1 MVNDNIF
8 TFKRKQYLKT
18 WQPIPNIHLPP
29 EQIQYYNHRIQT
41 YGVDIRYPEKVL
53 NEAFTDILNKKCEK
67 HNIDANF
74 LKHLVLLHMGDLIN
88 YIENKG
94 VVLEDIEWNIKLI
107 LNEIINN
114 DVDENYYI
122 NTIKIYEDISEEGP
136 DANIYDLINQA
147 IRLDNRRM
155 LYYLI
160 FKEDENMTDRLSE
173 VINAEV
179 I

>member
-8 TFKRKQYLKT
+8 TFERKQYLKT
-18 WQPIPNIHLPP
+18 WQPIPNLHLPP

-41 YGVDIRYPEKVL
+41 YGVDIRYPENVL
-53 NEAFTDILNKKCEK
+53 NEAFADILNKKYEK

-88 YIENKG
+88 YIESKG
-94 VVLEDIEWNIKLI
+94 VVLGDIRWNIRQI

-136 DANIYDLINQA
+136 NADIYTLLDQA
-147 IRLDNRRM
+147 IRLGSWRM
-155 LYYLI
+155 IYYLI
-160 FKEDENMTDRLSE
+160 FKEDENIADRLSE